1 MTKIDFDKIWIG
13 FLMGLVCP
21 FLSLTIYYQI
31 NFSYMTMNEFM
42 RYVKLADTFTALISL
57 SVLVNLAVFYPFIW
71 KEKYY
76 GARGVLG
83 ATFLWS
89 ALVVFLKFIA

>member
-1 MTKIDFDKIWIG
+1 MNNVDFDKIWIG
-13 FLMGLVCP
+13 FILGLLCP
-21 FLSLTIYYQI
+21 LLSLTIYYQV
-31 NFSYMTMNEFM
+31 NFSYMTINEFM

-71 KEKYY
+71 KEKYA

-89 ALVVFLKFIA
+89 ALVVFLKFVV